1 MKHEKAYIIATIIVL
16 GMMIGTAVYAGTAT
30 TDKNQKDYL
39 KALDKNNITKSD
51 TAILVSSCQQN
62 GATMI
67 QTDKFIVISA
77 KDNAADMGIT
87 EKDCKKLMK
96 DVTKDAKRVE

>member
-1 MKHEKAYIIATIIVL
+1 MKHEKAYIIATLIIL
-16 GMMIGTAVYAGTAT
+16 GMMIGTAVYAGTTT

-51 TAILVSSCQQN
+51 TSTLVSSCQQN

-67 QTDKFIVISA
+67 QTDSFIMISA

-96 DVTKDAKRVE
+96 DAKRVE

>member
-30 TDKNQKDYL
+30 TDKNQKDFL
-39 KALDKNNITKSD
+39 KLLDKRNITKSD

-67 QTDKFIVISA
+67 QTDSFIMISA

-96 DVTKDAKRVE
+96 DVTKDAKKVE